1 MNIFRII
8 NSAKLRLGALTVI
21 TVMGATACGSDK
33 NDPDLGP
40 DGPNTPETSET
51 ANTTRAI
58 ELIDAAVENYFQGPS
73 MAMSRYYNPYTG
85 KASDELGSV
94 WMYTSS
100 IEAVNSVLNSLNSL
114 KADGHKDI
122 YDANFAR
129 YSTLLDNLVDN
140 LEFYAGTYDLTSY
153 TGTNTWTVYGVNR
166 GAGKGSAN
174 VTGVLNVYDDQ
185 MWIVRELIDA
195 YEATGKQA
203 FLQKAEYLTAYVLDG
218 WDCTLD
224 ANGKQHGG
232 ITWGP
237 GYVTKHSCSNG
248 PMVTPLVKLAQIYK
262 GKGDQITY
270 GVINPDK
277 TRGKQTKAKADYY
290 LEMAKAVYNYQKS
303 HLYDEGTGVFV
314 DMMGNDDNGGQ
325 IRYEEIDG
333 ARYRAYVALS
343 AAVGEKYSY
352 NTGTMISGAANL
364 YDATTN
370 PAYLEDLKN
379 YSDRSFAYFAKP
391 SSKQGC
397 YEMPLTGFNNWFNCV
412 LLRGYA
418 DAVKAYPK
426 AAEYAKAY
434 QNNLDYAYSNYL
446 FSHMLPPSLLAG
458 WNSSRERNNM
468 EAMFT
473 FAFATEYAVLQAIK

>member
-1 MNIFRII
+1 MNFDNFIKR
-8 NSAKLRLGALTVI
+8 ATLRLGALTVI
-21 TVMGATACGSDK
+21 TVMGATACGAEK
-33 NDPDLGP
+33 NEPNNPD
-40 DGPNTPETSET
+40 TPKPEVGAT
-51 ANTTRAI
+51 ANTARAI
-58 ELIDAAVENYFQGPS
+58 EIIDAAVDNYFKGPG

-100 IEAVNSVLNSLNSL
+100 IEAVNAVLNSLNAL
-114 KADGHKDI
+114 KAEGKPEL
-122 YDANFAR
+122 YDANFSR
-129 YSTLLDNLVDN
+129 YATLLDNLVDN
-140 LEFYAGTYDLTSY
+140 LEFYAGTYELTSY

-166 GAGKGSAN
+166 GAGKGSAD

-185 MWIVRELIDA
+185 MWLVREFLDA
-195 YEATGKQA
+195 YEATGKDA
-203 FLQKAEYLTAYVLDG
+203 YLKKAEYLTAYVLDG

-224 ANGKQHGG
+224 ANGKQNGG

-262 GKGDQITY
+262 GKSDPITY

-290 LEMAKAVYNYQKS
+290 LEMAKAVYDYQKS
-303 HLYDEGTGVFV
+303 HLYDESTGVFV

-333 ARYRAYVALS
+333 VRYRGHVALS
-343 AAVGEKYSY
+343 AAVGERYSY
-352 NTGTMISGAANL
+352 NTGTMVSGAASL
-364 YDATTN
+364 YEATKDNT
-370 PAYLEDLKN
+370 YLEDLKN
-379 YSDRSFAYFAKP
+379 YADRSFAYFAKP
-391 SSKQGC
+391 VSSKPGC

-418 DAVKAYPK
+418 DAVKSYPK

-434 QNNLDYAYSNYL
+434 QNNLDYAYSNHLYN
-446 FSHMLPPSLLAG
+446 HMLPPSLLAG
-458 WNSSRERNNM
+458 WNTSRDRNNM

-473 FAFATEYAVLQAIK
+473 FAFATEYAVLQALK